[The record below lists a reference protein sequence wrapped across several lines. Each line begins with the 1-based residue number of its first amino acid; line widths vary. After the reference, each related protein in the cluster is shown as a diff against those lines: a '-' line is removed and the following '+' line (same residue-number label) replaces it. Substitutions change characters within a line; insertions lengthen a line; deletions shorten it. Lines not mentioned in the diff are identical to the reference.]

1 MADEDLG
8 TAEGSASRIGR
19 RTRSNWLL
27 DAIMAGAGVATVAG
41 PIAGIGAAIGR
52 GIMSR
57 RLDQSQL
64 DQMAQDRADIEAA
77 NQDVDKQLQRMGN
90 LPGVTDLDREQLNTL
105 QTQRQILA
113 RMMNSSDP
121 NARAQAQN
129 RYLELMDGADSWL
142 NDVESRQEGQQDA
155 LRGTYG
161 DAFKDLRERF
171 RGTQDTTL
179 EAKRASNELLSFID
193 GMSDNELNKPFNRQ
207 RIAALMDTSARAF
220 NIDTPDVLDAAGTAV
235 SGIGGAA
242 AATPWGAAAG
252 AASGLINGLL
262 QGLKAEDFK
271 IKSSDVR
278 RVAMKNI
285 QSLDEVAQMKLS
297 RYGEE
302 ARALSE
308 TGKRFGIV
316 ADDDSVFGYVT
327 GQTDLAPV
335 TAPQATQ
342 DGTASSRPQQQSRS
356 SSVRANVVPRQSGP
370 NPAQAALLAQEVE
383 APDLSRAPDAAAVL
397 NAIRSRR
404 PTND

>member
-1 MADEDLG
+1 MAEDLG
-8 TAEGSASRIGR
+8 TAEGSATRITR
-19 RTRSNWLL
+19 RPRSNWLL

-77 NQDVDKQLQRMGN
+77 NQDVDKQLQRMSN
-90 LPGVTDLDREQLNTL
+90 LPGVTDIDREQLNTL

-155 LRGTYG
+155 LRGTYS

-179 EAKRASNELLSFID
+179 DAKRASNELLSFID
-193 GMSDNELNKPFNRQ
+193 GMSDAELNKPFNRQ

-220 NIDTPDVLDAAGTAV
+220 NVDTPDVLDAAGTAV
-235 SGIGGAA
+235 GGLSGAA
-242 AATPWGAAAG
+242 AATPWGAVAG
-252 AASGLINGLL
+252 AGSALVQGLL

-271 IKSSDVR
+271 IKGSEVR

-285 QSLDEVAQMKLS
+285 QSHDEIAQMKLS

-302 ARALSE
+302 ARALSD

-316 ADDDSVFGYVT
+316 ADDDSVFSYVT
-327 GQTDLAPV
+327 GQSDLAPIS
-335 TAPQATQ
+335 APAARSGAESQTPT
-342 DGTASSRPQQQSRS
+342 GSRS
-356 SSVRANVVPRQSGP
+356 RTTTVTPRPRIGSGP
-370 NPAQAALLAQEVE
+370 SPAQSALLGQEVE